1 MRKQAHVMLVKFAL
15 NHVVCITLYIRGD
28 LITYTLYTRSDNCLL
43 IVQPDTVY
51 LLRLMQSC
59 EKICLWM
66 VMCAGHVRRDIR
78 CVDIE

>member
-1 MRKQAHVMLVKFAL
+1 MHKQAHVMLVKFAW
-15 NHVVCITLYIRGD
+15 NHVGCITLYIRGD
-28 LITYTLYTRSDNCLL
+28 LITNTSYTRSNNCLL

-66 VMCAGHVRRDIR
+66 VMCAGHTRRDIR
-78 CVDIE
+78 CVAIE